1 MTATNSSGS
10 HKHDLPAAVS
20 ALIDSIPGKASL
32 AGLDAL
38 ADVVWALAARVEGL
52 EAAVLELPPV
62 EPPPVYPVDDLVA
75 AIAATPNGGVLDC
88 GGATFAAPAG
98 GFDLNRSIT
107 LRNAFLNSDVVSGS
121 ATIAT
126 LRITAD
132 GAIAEDVRVR
142 GGFVGIGIRADGVLV
157 QACAVR
163 DVVYAGVLTLSARDC
178 LIDASLVDGVRPIDG
193 ANSHNAYGITATNLT
208 GQPISERVTIRG
220 NNVRNVPTW
229 HGIDT
234 HGGADIHVLG
244 NLIEACRRGIF
255 LTDSPPRVICTGNR
269 LTAPTAAE
277 QAQTPPGGCDPVWLK
292 DIKGIS
298 VVGGSGEIRDNTGVG
313 YPASRWWNPIS
324 PGSYVFSGN
333 IPVIP

>member
-20 ALIDSIPGKASL
+20 ALIDSIPSKASL

-52 EAAVLELPPV
+52 ETAVFELPPV
-62 EPPPVYPVDDLVA
+62 EPAPLPVDDLVD
-75 AIAATPNGGVLDC
+75 AIAATSNGGVLDC

-98 GFDLNRSIT
+98 GFELNRVIT
-107 LRNAFLNSDVVSGS
+107 LRNAFVNSDVVSGS
-121 ATIAT
+121 VTIAT
-126 LRITAD
+126 LRITAS
-132 GAIAEDVRVR
+132 GAIVEEVRVR
-142 GGFVGIGIRADGVLV
+142 GGFVGIGIRADGVV
-157 QACAVR
+157 VRACAVR
-163 DVVYAGVLTLSARDC
+163 DVVYAGVMTLSAHDC

-193 ANSHNAYGITATNLT
+193 ANSHNAYGITATNLA

-244 NLIEACRRGIF
+244 NVLEACRRGIF
-255 LTDSPPRVICTGNR
+255 LTNAPARVVCNGNR

-277 QAQTPPGGCDPVWLK
+277 QAQTPPGGAPANYLT
-292 DIKGIS
+292 DIRGIS
-298 VVGGSGEIRDNTGVG
+298 VVGGSGEIRDNTGTG
-313 YPASRWWNPIS
+313 YPAGRWWNPIT
-324 PGSYVFSGN
+324 PGTYAFSGN
-333 IPVIP
+333 SPEIP